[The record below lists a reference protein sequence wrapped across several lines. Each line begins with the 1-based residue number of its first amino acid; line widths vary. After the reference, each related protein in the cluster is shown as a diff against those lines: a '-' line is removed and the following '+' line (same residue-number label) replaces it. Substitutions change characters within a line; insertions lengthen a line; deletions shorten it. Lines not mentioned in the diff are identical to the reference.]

1 MKIDEEDFKRKAEH
15 IIETVV
21 KPQVER
27 YERAKAIEKASANL
41 SEGKFIL
48 ASPVH
53 KIFYRR
59 YRMNDRF
66 IKAVMGCY
74 KNNEED

>member
-1 MKIDEEDFKRKAEH
+1 MK
-15 IIETVV
+15 
-21 KPQVER
+21 
-27 YERAKAIEKASANL
+27 
-41 SEGKFIL
+41 EGKFIL
-48 ASPVH
+48 TSPVH

>member
-1 MKIDEEDFKRKAEH
+1 MKIDIDDFNRKAEY
-15 IIETVV
+15 IVETVV

-27 YERAKAIEKASANL
+27 YERAKAIEKAAANL

-66 IKAVMGCY
+66 IKTVMGY
-74 KNNEED
+74 YQNNEED